1 VVAGNQYMQW
11 YPDLVLAM
19 FGASDPYRVS
29 FLISDRIMSQ
39 LLAVVALIGITFLV
53 VRELPELVVI
63 LEDVLYLLTGEE
75 HDLTEALELPRGR
88 PTADAASET

>member
-1 VVAGNQYMQW
+1 
-11 YPDLVLAM
+11 
-19 FGASDPYRVS
+19 
-29 FLISDRIMSQ
+29 MSQ

-75 HDLTEALELPRGR
+75 HDLTHELDLPRE
-88 PTADAASET
+88 PTNR

>member
-1 VVAGNQYMQW
+1 
-11 YPDLVLAM
+11 
-19 FGASDPYRVS
+19 
-29 FLISDRIMSQ
+29 MSQ

-75 HDLTEALELPRGR
+75 HDLTEALELPRE
-88 PTADAASET
+88 PTNR